1 MLGWVNARPA
11 MSASSASELASASAY
26 FDSVV
31 VEARGSQP
39 RGHKGDALT
48 VSLGYL
54 ERLRLGM
61 GSPFRLI
68 DQALHDP
75 RLDPA
80 MQQRVSW
87 ALLARLMRGEAYVL
101 DPAALDGLGPWSAD
115 GLGATGAAHL
125 ALIDRVV
132 AHASDP
138 RVGEMTIRLSYAIA
152 FAKGEL
158 SATSVSIAE
167 QAAALARDR
176 ALAERDVRDLL
187 ADANEHH
194 TDVLTMLVERRGT
207 RAFRVEQPALVPLT
221 SAMRTDA
228 MRDVADVV
236 GALDTLNRVA
246 VSADAA
252 ASRFPVLGAHFAAR
266 LAELGADQP
275 PVAPIAIA
283 LRGQSPELSDA
294 TNEETLAGLYAAA
307 RTTADSAR
315 RHRALAVLASAVA
328 LRPFAQE
335 APWFAGNGGPSAAD
349 VASEFGLARID
360 FARTVRAEWRPYYL
374 RQLRV
379 ALRDMQT
386 VFPAASFAG
395 LRIAFGTAPLP
406 DSALA
411 MHDPR
416 TRTLELTIGGSG
428 GTLAH
433 ELAHDID
440 WQTAR
445 RLFVSAGG
453 YSTDRAMHE
462 RRGALASSVLG
473 MSRARAIPPTK
484 GDGAAAPIDR
494 PTELFARGT
503 DWFTAT
509 ALAMRGRSNGFLS
522 AVQDAALPGYAA
534 GAPTIGEAGVESLLS
549 ALDQMTFVPDSAS
562 DAFRAA
568 WADAAAIDPSLV
580 LRRVFAAPV
589 SFRAMAIANPF
600 DKLPAP
606 PLAVCMSDDSP
617 EGKAREQLVELAVEA
632 RARGIAARRA
642 RYHHGAGRSGVSNA
656 IRALAPWDPA
666 PAGPYIRNIES
677 AIVYSLR
684 SSPGDGGIVDA
695 VPAPFGGMRDRCQ
708 PLG

>member
-1 MLGWVNARPA
+1 MDTARRFSLLATAGLLSIAVMLGWVNARPA

-138 RVGEMTIRLSYAIA
+138 RAGEMTIRLSYAIA

-194 TDVLTMLVERRGT
+194 TDVLTMLVERRGA

-266 LAELGADQP
+266 RAERGADQP
-275 PVAPIAIA
+275 PVAPIA
-283 LRGQSPELSDA
+283 L
-294 TNEETLAGLYAAA
+294 
-307 RTTADSAR
+307 
-315 RHRALAVLASAVA
+315 
-328 LRPFAQE
+328 
-335 APWFAGNGGPSAAD
+335 
-349 VASEFGLARID
+349 
-360 FARTVRAEWRPYYL
+360 
-374 RQLRV
+374 

-656 IRALAPWDPA
+656 IRALAPWDPS
-666 PAGPYIRNIES
+666 PAEPYIRNIES